1 MSRVKKIIQQF
12 YLLVTFFRFNWGKS
26 YLATLVKS
34 QNCTKCLEIL
44 LLLYN
49 LHILASDRATFVTK
63 SNFGQI
69 KRNLLENLEQPVE
82 SPRGGPRVY
91 SGWGKGYFSLAPVPL
106 PKPSPTSRF
115 DAHPHARLGTFETKT
130 ATHKGLLPGVGY
142 RISIPKVLR
151 EKRGL
156 WNDYHWARENKSILS
171 CYQQV
176 HRKFKSLSKI
186 LLYNLRVYSESSL
199 CDVLTSYVVKNNP
212 EVQKSLFL
220 LNFILHLWSVAFEVS
235 LRALLFN

>member
-1 MSRVKKIIQQF
+1 M
-12 YLLVTFFRFNWGKS
+12 
-26 YLATLVKS
+26 
-34 QNCTKCLEIL
+34 LEIL

-49 LHILASDRATFVTK
+49 LHILASDRPTFVTK

-91 SGWGKGYFSLAPVPL
+91 SGCGKEYFSLAPVPL
-106 PKPSPTSRF
+106 PKPSPASRF

-142 RISIPKVLR
+142 RISISKVLR
-151 EKRGL
+151 GKRGL
-156 WNDYHWARENKSILS
+156 WNDYHWARDNKSILS